1 MLGPKSF
8 FSIAE
13 FVPDAAAVHPN
24 SIKIVLVNGVSTF
37 FINGKPALINGLR
50 NPTLWQPF

>member
-13 FVPDAAAVHPN
+13 SVPDAAAVHPN
-24 SIKIVLVNGVSTF
+24 SIKTVLANGVSTF
-37 FINGKPALINGLR
+37 FINGKPALINALR
-50 NPTLWQPF
+50 NPTLW